1 MVGSIKK
8 TIALISVIAV
18 LALAFALAG
27 ASSLTAGAAAERYYG
42 DVTTATSSS
51 VVTETV
57 NYASK
62 TEDSNVINS
71 SFPNYYNTNSSIT
84 NTCANVGGANII
96 GFYDRYYND
105 LIPNCTVGILRGDV
119 YTYLAMT
126 VNLTQKQDVINAL
139 YTAMGTNTI
148 ENGTSQAQFHTGLT
162 SYVNGRGK
170 SVSYTSYVTS
180 SGTLDWEGVT
190 AAIDGGTPVALYM
203 ADYNIATRSIG
214 SGSDVYSKEIM
225 TGNHIAIAY
234 GYNEVKYYN
243 ANGTL
248 TRTIR
253 YFNVSTGY
261 NRTQA
266 LYIVG
271 NNGTLDDA
279 EAVSIY

>member
-8 TIALISVIAV
+8 IIAVISVIAV
-18 LALAFALAG
+18 FTLAFALAG
-27 ASSLTAGAAAERYYG
+27 AGSLTAGAAAEKYYG
-42 DVTTATSSS
+42 DVATVSNGP

-62 TEDSNVINS
+62 TEDSNIINS

-96 GFYDRYYND
+96 AFYDRYYD
-105 LIPNCTVGILRGDV
+105 ELIPNCTVGIMRGDA
-119 YTYLAMT
+119 YSYLSMT
-126 VNLTQKQDVINAL
+126 VNITQKQEVINSL

-148 ENGTSQAQFHTGLT
+148 ENGTSQAQFHTGFT
-162 SYVNGRGK
+162 SYVTGRGR

-180 SGTLDWEGVT
+180 GTIDWDGVT

-203 ADYNIATRSIG
+203 ADYNISSRSTG

-225 TGNHIAIAY
+225 SGNHIAIAY
-234 GYNEVKYYN
+234 GYNEVKYFD
-243 ANGTL
+243 ANGAL
-248 TRTIR
+248 TRTVR

-279 EAVSIY
+279 EAVSVY